1 MPLGCGRGGP
11 PTGPGNGDPV
21 GQATAPLGFKLHGLA
36 MVPLA
41 DRRGF
46 RHYSL
51 SPKKWENFLES
62 KFQCCPSLGEEPAG
76 QRGLSEGPSPA
87 PRWRLPPSPASRR
100 GDADVPSG
108 GALGPQTPLLK
119 TGSSFCPEGS
129 EGGCSCPQF
138 PGVSLHGVGRGPV
151 AEVCPGRLYP
161 ARPGRGTALL
171 PNLPGTCAGGGTA
184 RPGSCCWRAPTRPQS
199 PGHPSPQARWELG
212 VLRLKRERVHAVACG
227 YPEAPWPPGHTSSP
241 GTPMCV
247 CAWLSLEVTAVRGP
261 GAHVIGSGTVGG
273 ACGG

>member
-1 MPLGCGRGGP
+1 M
-11 PTGPGNGDPV
+11 

-41 DRRGF
+41 DRGGF

-51 SPKKWENFLES
+51 SLKKWENFPES

-100 GDADVPSG
+100 GDADVPGS
-108 GALGPQTPLLK
+108 GALGPQTPLLR
-119 TGSSFCPEGS
+119 TGSSFCPKGS

-138 PGVSLHGVGRGPV
+138 PGVSLRGVGRGPV

-161 ARPGRGTALL
+161 AQPGRGTALL
-171 PNLPGTCAGGGTA
+171 PSLPGTCAGGGTPGRGPA
-184 RPGSCCWRAPTRPQS
+184 AGGPRPAPRAPATPVPKPAGS
-199 PGHPSPQARWELG
+199 W
-212 VLRLKRERVHAVACG
+212 V
-227 YPEAPWPPGHTSSP
+227 SS
-241 GTPMCV
+241 G
-247 CAWLSLEVTAVRGP
+247 
-261 GAHVIGSGTVGG
+261 
-273 ACGG
+273 